1 VAGAFSDLATCVLPC
16 TVFTA
21 HCFEAL
27 ACQLAAAGP
36 GHQHRD
42 P

>member
-1 VAGAFSDLATCVLPC
+1 LPC

-27 ACQLAAAGP
+27 ACQLAALALATNTEIP
-36 GHQHRD
+36 ASQLAA
-42 P
+42 